1 MSKQKIGYII
11 AGCFLILALIG
22 YGCSRVTIT
31 KKQPANSE
39 SGATAVTTTVTT
51 VSSAKYDRRNPG
63 GETTT
68 TEQGS
73 TPTEGDVTTTKE
85 VVTTTRKYDRRNP
98 DAAMEQYTTT
108 TTAAATTVS
117 LIESV
122 DMVTVDAE
130 ITAVAADD
138 KSSTGYSLTI
148 KLLEGDDKGAFV
160 IYNVDES
167 LISKY
172 KIGQKVRVTYELD
185 EKKVV
190 AVI

>member
-39 SGATAVTTTVTT
+39 SGDTVVTTTVTT

-68 TEQGS
+68 EQGS
-73 TPTEGDVTTTKE
+73 TPTDGDVTTTRE

-130 ITAVAADD
+130 ITAVAEDD

-148 KLLEGDDKGAFV
+148 KLLDGDDKGAFV

-172 KIGQKVRVTYELD
+172 KIGQKVRVTYELG

>member
-39 SGATAVTTTVTT
+39 SGAAAVTTTVTT
-51 VSSAKYDRRNPG
+51 VSSAKYDRHNPG
-63 GETTT
+63 GETT

-108 TTAAATTVS
+108 TAAATTVS

-130 ITAVAADD
+130 IAAVAEDD